1 MHILIIEDNEEIAS
15 YIINNLIEH
24 GHQADHAL
32 RGDEGSEMALTG
44 NYHVL
49 VVDRM
54 LPGMDGL
61 ELIKKI
67 RGGGVQTPIL
77 ILSSLGDLDNRVL
90 GLNAG
95 GDDYLAKPFAFSE
108 LLARLEA
115 LNRRHQSET
124 LETVLVVGDLKMDLL
139 NREVKRG
146 GKQIELEPRAFSLLE
161 YFMRHSNQVVTR
173 EMLLR
178 NVWDYNFDPQTNV
191 VDVHISRLRSKI
203 DKDFDIQMLNTI
215 RGAGWILS
223 DAANR

>member
-15 YIINNLIEH
+15 YIVNKLIEH

-32 RGDEGSEMALTG
+32 RSDEGGEMAAKG

-61 ELIKKI
+61 ELIRKLREDGI
-67 RGGGVQTPIL
+67 QTPIL

-95 GDDYLAKPFAFSE
+95 GDDYLGKPFAFSE

-115 LNRRHQSET
+115 LNRRHQSENQ
-124 LETVLVVGDLKMDLL
+124 ETVLVVGGLKMDLL
-139 NREVKRG
+139 TREVWRDEKP
-146 GKQIELEPRAFSLLE
+146 IELEPRSFSLLE
-161 YFMRHSNQVVTR
+161 CFMRHSNQVVTR
-173 EMLLR
+173 EMLLQH
-178 NVWDYNFDPQTNV
+178 VWDYNFDPQTNV

-203 DKDFDIQMLNTI
+203 EKDFDVHMLLTI
-215 RGAGWILS
+215 RGVGWTLS
-223 DAANR
+223 DAES

>member
-15 YIINNLIEH
+15 YIVNKLIEH

-32 RGDEGSEMALTG
+32 RGDEGGEMAAKG

-61 ELIKKI
+61 ELIRKLREDGI
-67 RGGGVQTPIL
+67 QTPIL

-95 GDDYLAKPFAFSE
+95 GDDYLGKPFAFSE

-115 LNRRHQSET
+115 LNRRHQSENQ
-124 LETVLVVGDLKMDLL
+124 ETVLVVGGLKMDLL
-139 NREVKRG
+139 TREVWRDEKP
-146 GKQIELEPRAFSLLE
+146 IELEPRSFSLLE
-161 YFMRHSNQVVTR
+161 CFMRHSNQVVTR
-173 EMLLR
+173 EMLLQH
-178 NVWDYNFDPQTNV
+178 VWDYNFDPQTNV

-203 DKDFDIQMLNTI
+203 EKDFDVHMLLTI
-215 RGAGWILS
+215 RGVGWTLS
-223 DAANR
+223 DAES

>member
-15 YIINNLIEH
+15 YIVNNLIEH
-24 GHQADHAL
+24 GHQSDHVIC
-32 RGDEGSEMALTG
+32 GNEGSEMAMKG

-61 ELIKKI
+61 ELIKKL
-67 RGGGVQTPIL
+67 RANGVQTPIL
-77 ILSSLGDLDNRVL
+77 ILSSLGDTDNRVL
-90 GLNAG
+90 GLKAG
-95 GDDYLAKPFAFSE
+95 GDDYLGKPFAFSE

-115 LNRRHQSET
+115 LNRRHQAET
-124 LETVLVVGDLKMDLL
+124 QETALIVGNLKMDLL
-139 NREVKRG
+139 AREVRRDEKL
-146 GKQIELEPRAFSLLE
+146 IELEPRAFSLLE

-173 EMLLR
+173 EMLLQ
-178 NVWDYNFDPQTNV
+178 NVWNYNFDPQTNV

-203 DKDFDIQMLNTI
+203 DKDFDIPMLETI

-223 DAANR
+223 DASH

>member
-15 YIINNLIEH
+15 YIIKNLTEH
-24 GHQADHAL
+24 DHEADHTMH
-32 RGDEGSEMALTG
+32 GDEGFNLAVTG

-49 VVDRM
+49 VIDRM
-54 LPGMDGL
+54 LPRMDGL
-61 ELIKKI
+61 ELIKQLRKD
-67 RGGGVQTPIL
+67 GVQTPIL

-108 LLARLEA
+108 FLARLEA
-115 LNRRHQSET
+115 LNRRHQSEPQ
-124 LETVLVVGDLKMDLL
+124 ETVLVVGDLTMDLL
-139 NREVKRG
+139 AREVRRDG
-146 GKQIELEPRAFSLLE
+146 QLIELEPRAFSLLE
-161 YFMRHSNQVVTR
+161 YLMRHSNQVVTR
-173 EMLLR
+173 EMLLQ

-203 DKDFDIQMLNTI
+203 DKDFEIQMLETI

-223 DAANR
+223 DANYR